1 MTRARELE
9 LEFLLRIWIYNTLS
23 DVSWDHRGDAGQ
35 SRKKQRDTLDASLS
49 LSLSLSCSSV
59 SQHVS
64 HWLNKQE
71 GIAKKSGK
79 CSFQGKG
86 ERYI

>member
-35 SRKKQRDTLDASLS
+35 SRKKQRDTLVASLS
-49 LSLSLSCSSV
+49 LSLSLLFISLPACLS
-59 SQHVS
+59 
-64 HWLNKQE
+64 L
-71 GIAKKSGK
+71 AK
-79 CSFQGKG
+79 
-86 ERYI
+86 

>member
-49 LSLSLSCSSV
+49 LSLLFISLPACLS
-59 SQHVS
+59 
-64 HWLNKQE
+64 L
-71 GIAKKSGK
+71 AK
-79 CSFQGKG
+79 
-86 ERYI
+86 